1 MKKSEV
7 MKRVSGTFHK
17 VSFHFKKHSPEI
29 LVVVGVVGTVASAVI
44 ACKATTKI
52 GEVLDDSKET
62 IDKIHECAEKGS
74 IPRATNQSEVVEYTK
89 EDSKKDL
96 TIVYIQT
103 GVKLAKLYAPAIIL
117 GAFSITSIL
126 ASNNILRKRNVALAA
141 AYATV
146 DKGFKEYRSRVVER
160 FGEEVDQE
168 LKYHIKAKQFEKTVI
183 DENGKKKKVKEKV
196 NVTDLNTNNG
206 YTQVFD
212 ESNPYWENNSDYNL
226 SLLRAEQ
233 SHANNLLMARGYLFL
248 NEVHERLG
256 FQPTKAGQIVG
267 WVYNPDNPDIDNY
280 VDFGMIESNRDL
292 GDDYTPC
299 FLLDFNI
306 DGNIWELMSNNK
318 NNAFQGITDKH

>member
-7 MKRVSGTFHK
+7 IKRLSGTFHK
-17 VSFHFKKHSPEI
+17 VSFHLKKHSPEI
-29 LVVVGVVGTVASAVI
+29 LVVVGVVGTVTSAVV
-44 ACKATTKI
+44 ACRATTKI
-52 GEVLDDSKET
+52 SEVLDDSKET
-62 IDKIHECAEKGS
+62 IDKIHECVADETLAE
-74 IPRATNQSEVVEYTK
+74 EYSK

-160 FGEEVDQE
+160 FGEEVDRE
-168 LKYHIKAKQFEKTVI
+168 LKYHIKAKQFEKTVV

-196 NVTDLNTNNG
+196 SVTDLNADSG

-267 WVYNPDNPDIDNY
+267 WVYNPDNQDIDNY

-292 GDDYTPC
+292 GDDYAPC

>member
-7 MKRVSGTFHK
+7 IKRVSGTFHK
-17 VSFHFKKHSPEI
+17 VSFHLKKHSPEI

-52 GEVLDDSKET
+52 GEILEDSKET
-62 IDKIHECAEKGS
+62 IDKIHECAADETL
-74 IPRATNQSEVVEYTK
+74 AEEYSK

-146 DKGFKEYRSRVVER
+146 DKSFKEYRNRVVER
-160 FGEEVDQE
+160 FGKEVDRE
-168 LKYHIKAKQFEKTVI
+168 LKYNIKAKQFEKTVV

-196 NVTDLNTNNG
+196 NVTDLNGDSG

-226 SLLRAEQ
+226 AFLRAEQ

-256 FQPTKAGQIVG
+256 FPPTKAGQIVG
-267 WVYNPDNPDIDNY
+267 WVYDPDNPDIDNY
-280 VDFGMIESNRDL
+280 VDFGIIESNRDL
-292 GDDYTPC
+292 GDDYSTC
-299 FLLDFNI
+299 FLLDFNV
-306 DGNIWELMSNNK
+306 DGNIWGLMSDNK

>member
-7 MKRVSGTFHK
+7 IKRVSGTFHK
-17 VSFHFKKHSPEI
+17 VSFHLKKHSPEI
-29 LVVVGVVGTVASAVI
+29 LVVVGVIGTVASAVV
-44 ACKATTKI
+44 ACRATTKI
-52 GEVLDDSKET
+52 SEVLDDSKET
-62 IDKIHECAEKGS
+62 IDKIHECVADETLAE
-74 IPRATNQSEVVEYTK
+74 EYSK

-146 DKGFKEYRSRVVER
+146 DKGFKEYRNRVVER
-160 FGEEVDQE
+160 FGKEVDRE
-168 LKYHIKAKQFEKTVI
+168 LKYDIKAKQFEKTVV

-196 NVTDLNTNNG
+196 NVTGLNTNHD

-280 VDFGMIESNRDL
+280 VDFHIIKSNRDL
-292 GDDYTPC
+292 GDDYATC
-299 FLLDFNI
+299 FLLNFNV
-306 DGNIWELMSNNK
+306 DGNIWGLMSNNK
-318 NNAFQGITDKH
+318 NNAF

>member
-7 MKRVSGTFHK
+7 IKRVSGTFHK
-17 VSFHFKKHSPEI
+17 VSFHLKKHSPEI
-29 LVVVGVVGTVASAVI
+29 LVVVGVVGTVASAVV
-44 ACKATTKI
+44 ACRATTKI
-52 GEVLDDSKET
+52 SEVLNDSKET
-62 IDKIHECAEKGS
+62 IDKIHECVADETLAE
-74 IPRATNQSEVVEYTK
+74 EYSK

-160 FGEEVDQE
+160 FGEEVDRE

-196 NVTDLNTNNG
+196 NVTDLNTDSG

-267 WVYNPDNPDIDNY
+267 WVYNPNNPDIDNY

-292 GDDYTPC
+292 GDDYAPC
-299 FLLDFNI
+299 FLLNFNI

>member
-7 MKRVSGTFHK
+7 IKRVSGTFHK
-17 VSFHFKKHSPEI
+17 VSFRLKKHSPEI

-52 GEVLDDSKET
+52 SEVLDDSKET
-62 IDKIHECAEKGS
+62 IDKIHECVADE
-74 IPRATNQSEVVEYTK
+74 TLSEEYSK

-160 FGEEVDQE
+160 FGEEVDRE
-168 LKYHIKAKQFEKTVI
+168 LKYNIKAKQFEKTVI

-196 NVTDLNTNNG
+196 NVTDLNADSG

-292 GDDYTPC
+292 GDDYAPC

>member
-7 MKRVSGTFHK
+7 IKRVSGTFHK
-17 VSFHFKKHSPEI
+17 ISFHLKKHSPEI
-29 LVVVGVVGTVASAVI
+29 LVVVGVVGTVTSAVV
-44 ACKATTKI
+44 ACRATTKI
-52 GEVLDDSKET
+52 SEVLDDSKET
-62 IDKIHECAEKGS
+62 IDKIHECVADETLAE
-74 IPRATNQSEVVEYTK
+74 EYSK

-160 FGEEVDQE
+160 FGEEVDRE
-168 LKYHIKAKQFEKTVI
+168 LKYHIKAKQFEKTVV

-196 NVTDLNTNNG
+196 NVTDLNADSG

-292 GDDYTPC
+292 GDDYAPC

>member
-1 MKKSEV
+1 MKKSEII
-7 MKRVSGTFHK
+7 KRVSGTFNK
-17 VSFHFKKHSPEI
+17 VSFHLKKHSPEI
-29 LVVVGVVGTVASAVI
+29 LVVVGVVGTVASAVM

-52 GEVLDDSKET
+52 SEVLEDSKET
-62 IDKIHECAEKGS
+62 IDKIHECVADETLAE
-74 IPRATNQSEVVEYTK
+74 EYSK

-146 DKGFKEYRSRVVER
+146 DKGFKEYRNRVVER
-160 FGEEVDQE
+160 FGKEVDRE
-168 LKYHIKAKQFEKTVI
+168 LKYDIKAKQFEKTVV
-183 DENGKKKKVKEKV
+183 DENGKKKKIKEKV
-196 NVTDLNTNNG
+196 NVTDLNTNSC

-226 SLLRAEQ
+226 LFLRAEQ

-280 VDFGMIESNRDL
+280 VDFGIIESNRDL
-292 GDDYTPC
+292 GDDYSPC
-299 FLLDFNI
+299 FLLDFNV
-306 DGNIWELMSNNK
+306 DGNIWELMSDNK

>member
-1 MKKSEV
+1 MIMKKAEV
-7 MKRVSGTFHK
+7 IKRVSGTFHK
-17 VSFHFKKHSPEI
+17 VGFHLKKHSPEI

-52 GEVLDDSKET
+52 NEILDDSKET
-62 IDKIHECAEKGS
+62 IDKIHKCAADEKL
-74 IPRATNQSEVVEYTK
+74 VEEYSM

-117 GAFSITSIL
+117 GTFSITSIL
-126 ASNNILRKRNVALAA
+126 ASNNILRTRNVALAA

-160 FGEEVDQE
+160 FGEEVDKE
-168 LKYHIKAKQFEKTVI
+168 LKYHIKAKQFEKTIV
-183 DENGKKKKVKEKV
+183 DENGKKKKVKETV
-196 NVTDLNTNNG
+196 NITELNSDSD
-206 YTQVFD
+206 YTRVFD

-226 SLLRAEQ
+226 SFLRAEQ

-248 NEVHERLG
+248 NEIQERLG

-267 WVYNPDNPDIDNY
+267 WVYNPDNPDTDNY
-280 VDFGMIESNRDL
+280 VDFGITESNRDL
-292 GDDYTPC
+292 GDDYAPC
-299 FLLDFNI
+299 FLLDFNV
-306 DGNIWELMSNNK
+306 DGNIWELMSSNK
-318 NNAFQGITDKH
+318 NDAFREITAKR

>member
-7 MKRVSGTFHK
+7 IKRVSGTFHK
-17 VSFHFKKHSPEI
+17 VSFHLQKHSPEI
-29 LVVVGVVGTVASAVI
+29 LVVVGVVGTVASAVM

-52 GEVLDDSKET
+52 SEILDDSKET
-62 IDKIHECAEKGS
+62 IDKIHECVADETLAEDYS
-74 IPRATNQSEVVEYTK
+74 K

-96 TIVYIQT
+96 TIIYIQT

-160 FGEEVDQE
+160 FGEEVDRE
-168 LKYHIKAKQFEKTVI
+168 LKYNIKAKQFEKTII

-196 NVTDLNTNNG
+196 NVTDLNANSG
-206 YTQVFD
+206 YTRVFD
-212 ESNPYWENNSDYNL
+212 ESNPYWENTPDYNL

-267 WVYNPDNPDIDNY
+267 WVYNPDTPVGDNY
-280 VDFGMIESNRDL
+280 VDFGIIESNRDL
-292 GDDYTPC
+292 GDDYAPC
-299 FLLDFNI
+299 FLLDFNV
-306 DGNIWELMSNNK
+306 DGNIWELMSSNK